1 MYVPELVATYAFEPA
16 ATRILTSP
24 SRLPLRS
31 RTVPNTPRLPVLKY
45 EVGEAT
51 LNWNVGVLVAVGAG
65 TGVLVGGR
73 RVLVGRGRGVLVGG
87 RGVFVGVA
95 GGGAFVGVAVAV
107 GVLVLVAVGRGGAV
121 GVAVSVGVGVQVAAK
136 PAPRRVAVGGA
147 TTPATPD
154 WNGFSTRMPPKHT
167 QTNTVSTMTAMVAMR
182 HDRSER
188 A

>member
-1 MYVPELVATYAFEPA
+1 MYVLELVATYAFEPA

-45 EVGEAT
+45 EFGEET
-51 LNWNVGVLVAVGAG
+51 LNWNVGALVAVGAG

-73 RVLVGRGRGVLVGG
+73 RVAVGRG

-95 GGGAFVGVAVAV
+95 GGGALVGVAVAV
-107 GVLVLVAVGRGGAV
+107 GVLVAVAVGRGGAV
-121 GVAVSVGVGVQVAAK
+121 GVDVSVGVGVQVAAK